1 MREFF
6 YVVCCAVFTIF
17 MAAVAPENFVSLLF
31 ILMLACSVGLLLVGG
46 VQPALHTPLM
56 SVSNAISGQVILG
69 GMFQVSAPKGS
80 FTMIMGAFAC
90 FVACVNITGGFA
102 VTQRMLG
109 MYQAEKKQS
118 SPSATTY
125 GK

>member
-1 MREFF
+1 MMCRG
-6 YVVCCAVFTIF
+6 VFAIF
-17 MAAVAPENFVSLLF
+17 LAACAPENFVSLLF
-31 ILMLACSVGLLLVGG
+31 VLCLSCAVGLMLVQG

-80 FTMIMGAFAC
+80 FTMLMGAFAV
-90 FVACVNITGGFA
+90 FVATINIVGGFA

-109 MYQAEKKQS
+109 MYKAEKRSKG
-118 SPSATTY
+118 
-125 GK
+125 GKA

>member
-6 YVVCCAVFTIF
+6 YVVCCAVFMIF
-17 MAAVAPENFVSLLF
+17 LGVLAPESFVSLLF
-31 ILMLACSVGLLLVGG
+31 ILMLACAVGLLLVGG

-69 GMFQVSAPKGS
+69 GMFQVSSPQGS
-80 FTMIMGAFAC
+80 FTMLMGACAT
-90 FVACVNITGGFA
+90 FVACINIVGGFA

-109 MYQAEKKQS
+109 MYKTEKKAKNS
-118 SPSATTY
+118 GA
-125 GK
+125 